1 MSVYLYKLNV
11 YTWVTLLMHKLSLGG
26 KILIMHSLLSLIS
39 ILRMHIFKYPFP
51 FIKMDKERKKENP
64 VLYYLIVSVVF
75 YLHSSCTQIYSFS
88 Q

>member
-11 YTWVTLLMHKLSLGG
+11 YTWVTLLMHKLSLGE
-26 KILIMHSLLSLIS
+26 KILIMHSLLSLIN